1 MRKIIGAGIAVFA
14 VAMLILVTQL
24 GTSGVRAD
32 VDPATIDFG
41 GLAEGA
47 IVGSVSCAA
56 NDGISCTADP
66 GGSVGVF
73 GSNPTFP
80 AATNTAQIFDSECL
94 PGGIPSDCSGGDDD
108 LLFPGQGNMLII
120 CEEQGTSNTCKLP
133 PDDAD
138 EVGAFFE
145 FDFSTWGPGTVCVD
159 SITYGDVEAKEPGG
173 EVELIPSGLK
183 FAMPPTGDNVLD
195 TVIIEECGVTSMVV
209 SLNGSGAIDNIEIE
223 LEDRNGNGGGEGCTP
238 GFWKN
243 HEADW
248 VGLSPGDSFETVFGT
263 SPDPFPGDPTLADVF
278 DLNGGGIKKLSQH
291 ALAALLNALHPDVDY
306 DLTPAEVIADYQA
319 ALAAGGSAI
328 NDQKDIFEGFNELG
342 CDVDN

>member
-24 GTSGVRAD
+24 GTGEVRAD
-32 VDPATIDFG
+32 IDPATIDFEA
-41 GLAEGA
+41 GLSEGD
-47 IVGSVSCAA
+47 IVSSVSCGA
-56 NDGISCTADP
+56 GISCTADP

-120 CEEQGTSNTCKLP
+120 CEEQGTSNNCKLP

-138 EVGAFFE
+138 EVGAFYE

-173 EVELIPSGLK
+173 EVELIPSGSM

-195 TVIIEECGVTSMVV
+195 TVIIGECGVTSMVV
-209 SLNGSGAIDNIEIE
+209 SLNGSGAIDDIEIE
-223 LEDRNGNGGGEGCTP
+223 LEENGNGGGEGCTP

-243 HEADW
+243 NLAPW
-248 VGLSPGDSFETVFGT
+248 GPTGFSPGDSFETIFGRDAFT
-263 SPDPFPGDPTLADVF
+263 GDPSLLEVMN
-278 DLNGGGIKKLSQH
+278 LRGGGVNRLSAH
-291 ALAALLNALHPDVDY
+291 AVAALLNASHPDIDY
-306 DLTPAEVIADYQA
+306 DLTPAEVIADWQA
-319 ALAAGGSAI
+319 AFDAGGGAI
-328 NDQKDIFEGFNELG
+328 NAQKDIFVGFNELG
-342 CDVDN
+342 CDVNDS